1 MKKQAKGWLGSASD
15 DLLVIEEIINNDY
28 LTHMVAFH
36 SQQAI
41 EKAFKAI
48 LEEQESLVP
57 KTHDLIPLHR
67 QIKQYIDVDIDID
80 LLQQINSLYIDARY
94 PSDLGLLPDGRPSTE
109 ISEKM
114 YLLAKAIVERVKQK
128 WA

>member
-1 MKKQAKGWLGSASD
+1 MKKQAKGWLDAAFD
-15 DLLVIEEIINNDY
+15 DLRVIEEILSEDD

-48 LEEQESLVP
+48 LEEQELNVP
-57 KTHDLIPLHR
+57 KTHDLIPLHNL
-67 QIKQYIDVDIDID
+67 IKNSIDIDIEID
-80 LLQQINSLYIDARY
+80 LLQQINSLYIGARY
-94 PSDLGLLPDGRPSTE
+94 PSDLGLLPDGKPSKE
-109 ISEKM
+109 IAKQM
-114 YLLAKAIVERVKQK
+114 YLLAKEIVEHIKQK